1 MLADLFDRRAIHDP
15 KWDLWGSGADIV
27 NYPGANTTSGVAV
40 TESNAT
46 KLLAVYAC
54 VSFIADTISAMP
66 VDVYRGDTP
75 VSGPPWIQRP
85 TPDLTITDLIG
96 QCVTSLLLDGNFY
109 AIPVISA
116 AGQVVEVWPIHPGAV
131 VVRRDAPTAPLQ
143 YFVNGTYYP
152 YRMIHIRGAMLPGAV
167 CGMSPITEC
176 RQTIGAGMAL
186 EDFGARFFGQGSSP
200 SLIIEAPGIVTDEQ
214 AIALREQFESFHR
227 GLRKAH
233 GVAVLTGG
241 ATARPMTIS
250 PDDAQFL
257 ESRNFTSA
265 QIAAGLYRLPP
276 DDVGATLPGHSS
288 LTYANI
294 SDQWV
299 SRFRRAFLPYV
310 RRVEM
315 MLTDLLPRPQ
325 VARLDES
332 EFLRADTKQRY
343 DAYAVGIQNGFLSA
357 DYVAQAER
365 LPIPQGQ

>member
-1 MLADLFDRRAIHDP
+1 VLADLVNRRAIHDP

-27 NYPGANTTSGVAV
+27 NYPGANTVSGVSV
-40 TESNAT
+40 TDATAT
-46 KLLAVYAC
+46 KLLAVYAS
-54 VSFIADTISAMP
+54 VAFISDTISTMP
-66 VDVYRGDTP
+66 VEVFRGDTKID
-75 VSGPPWIQRP
+75 GPAWIQRP
-85 TPDLTITDLIG
+85 TPDLTMPDFIG
-96 QCVTSLLLDGNFY
+96 QAVTSLLLDGNFY
-109 AIPVISA
+109 AVPVISS
-116 AGQVVEVWPIHPGAV
+116 AGQVVEVWPIHPGTV
-131 VVRRDAPTAPLQ
+131 LVRRETPTGPLQ
-143 YFVNGTYYP
+143 YYVNGALYP
-152 YRMIHIRGAMLPGAV
+152 FRLVHVRGAMLPGAV

-176 RQTIGAGMAL
+176 RQTIGSGMAL

-200 SLIIEAPGIVTDEQ
+200 SLIIEAPGIVTDDQ

-265 QIAAGLYRLPP
+265 QIAAGLFRLPP
-276 DDVGATLPGHSS
+276 EDVGATLPGSSS

-294 SDQWV
+294 TDQWT

-310 RRVEM
+310 RRVEQ
-315 MLTDLLPRPQ
+315 MLTELLPRPQ
-325 VARLDES
+325 IARLDES

-343 DAYAVGIQNGFLSA
+343 DGYAVGIQNGFMTP
-357 DYVAQAER
+357 DYVAAVER
-365 LPIPQGQ
+365 LPNPQG